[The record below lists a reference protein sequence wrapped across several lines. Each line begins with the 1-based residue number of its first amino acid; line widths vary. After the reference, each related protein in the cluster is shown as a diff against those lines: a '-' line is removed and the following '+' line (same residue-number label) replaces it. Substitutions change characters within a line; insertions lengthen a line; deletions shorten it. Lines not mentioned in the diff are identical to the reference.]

1 MDGHDQQY
9 QVPLSVEAIG
19 SNDFLGLQER
29 RKGRVLTRTIAQ
41 AVLEVP
47 VMTAIVDAEA
57 AEEAGKYCKLVA
69 VDFEFDAGR
78 NVGLGMTAATVRGM
92 TDTRNSVGSVQGRE
106 VVHVL
111 AAGSGIDCCRTDSSV
126 QYFEAL
132 ARALSYTGQWIRLKV
147 KYQSASP
154 PCCCPRRSL
163 RLSPSN
169 SFLNL
174 FKNDILSMFLSLK

>member
-9 QVPLSVEAIG
+9 QVPLSLEAIG
-19 SNDFLGLQER
+19 SNDCLGLQER

-47 VMTAIVDAEA
+47 VMTTIVDAEA
-57 AEEAGKYCKLVA
+57 AKEAGKYCKLVA

-126 QYFEAL
+126 QYFEAP
-132 ARALSYTGQWIRLKV
+132 ARALSYTGLELVPLLSRIRLLV
-147 KYQSASP
+147 G
-154 PCCCPRRSL
+154 RRSYANESKRWSSGEL
-163 RLSPSN
+163 A
-169 SFLNL
+169 
-174 FKNDILSMFLSLK
+174 SLTGD